1 MEDLNRSA
9 SKSIVRW
16 EILTYLGIANF
27 LCLYCFYLPGA
38 LYAEGA
44 VPLVA
49 PQFTDLVKVGS
60 FMSFVLGLAARPIGA
75 VFFGLT
81 GDSEGS
87 KTTLVH
93 AGYLLAVVTL
103 LMGLVPSFE
112 YLGLGTP
119 ILNITLRILQGFAI
133 GGTFSSIALLTY
145 DAAPAGEK
153 CRFTCFVQ
161 VTAPAGYLSS
171 LAVVLVLKILC
182 GDTDFADWGWR
193 FSFLAGLPLIY
204 FLRKIQTTPC
214 PFEVKPFFPNKIAV
228 FKSVVQYFVQLKPGA
243 REFLFYVL
251 PTTGIIGITTFM
263 GTVYQLYFFQNILRI
278 DPMLVKF
285 ILALSSLLYLPMFFL
300 WGAISDVYDKRKI
313 IFVGVVASTL
323 ATIPFYILFEN
334 LGEHLKNQSSLNGGY
349 TWLMIIAVS
358 GLSSI
363 VVIAFSPLIA
373 FLGEVLPKEHRNT
386 LYATSYNFGFGL
398 LISVAQ
404 IAGSYL
410 TATAF
415 SSHSVLYVAIGICV
429 VCLLLMVGYF
439 YYSQASQSRGMKAN

>member
-1 MEDLNRSA
+1 MEDLRRTS
-9 SKSIVRW
+9 SHSIVRW

-44 VPLVA
+44 VSLVA

-60 FMSFVLGLAARPIGA
+60 FMSFILGLAARPIGA
-75 VFFGLT
+75 VFFGFT

-87 KTTLVH
+87 KISLLRS
-93 AGYLLAVVTL
+93 GYLLATVTL

-112 YLGLGTP
+112 QMGFAAP
-119 ILNITLRILQGFAI
+119 VLNIILRILQGFAI
-133 GGTFSSIALLTY
+133 GGTYSSIALLAY

-153 CRFTCFVQ
+153 CRFTCFIQ

-182 GDTDFADWGWR
+182 GDADFGNWGWR

-214 PFEVKPFFPNKIAV
+214 PFEEKPFFPNRTAV
-228 FKSVVQYFVQLKPGA
+228 FKSVVQYFSQRRLGT

-251 PTTGIIGITTFM
+251 PTTGIVGITTFM
-263 GTVYQLYFFQNILRI
+263 GTVYQLYFFQSVLRV
-278 DPMLVKF
+278 DPMLAKF
-285 ILALSSLLYLPMFFL
+285 ILAISSLLYLPMFFL
-300 WGAISDVYDKRKI
+300 WGALADAYDKRKI
-313 IFVGVVASTL
+313 IFVGLVASTL
-323 ATIPFYILFEN
+323 AAIPFYFLFEH
-334 LGEHLKNQSSLNGGY
+334 LAEHLKDQSSLNGGY

-358 GLSSI
+358 ALSAI

-373 FLGEVLPKEHRNT
+373 FLGEILPKEHRNT

-398 LISVAQ
+398 LIHE
-404 IAGSYL
+404 I
-410 TATAF
+410 
-415 SSHSVLYVAIGICV
+415 SSLLVLKKIEYHARIRMSD
-429 VCLLLMVGYF
+429 L
-439 YYSQASQSRGMKAN
+439 SH